1 MPARLEFKDITEASR
16 VRRIVEMWNPS
27 NEDLIPW
34 RDDLVARL
42 GVQIYKMERGGG
54 TCASSAENTSSAAF

>member
-1 MPARLEFKDITEASR
+1 MSASLEFKDIAEASR

-42 GVQIYKMERGGG
+42 GVQIYDMERWCD
-54 TCASSAENTSSAAF
+54 TCASPSEITSSAAF